1 MEKPQLPSG
10 TRDFSPQ
17 MMLRRK
23 YILSIT
29 ENVFKLHGFGAIETP
44 ALENLKTLQGKYGD
58 EGDQL
63 LFKVLN
69 SGDFLSKANDAHL
82 SEKNSKNFSK
92 KCLKIRTEFLLIFM
106 DLNPQIL
113 KRQKKEV
120 TGMTLKNFSI

>member
-23 YILSIT
+23 YILNIMES
-29 ENVFKLHGFGAIETP
+29 VFSLHGFGAIETP
-44 ALENLKTLQGKYGD
+44 SIENLKTLQGKYGD

-69 SGDFLSKANDAHL
+69 SGDFLSKANEQFLAD
-82 SEKNSKNFSK
+82 KNSKS
-92 KCLKIRTEFLLIFM
+92 LI
-106 DLNPQIL
+106 PQIADRGL
-113 KRQKKEV
+113 RYVQLDCGISEIIMLQNVLQIPKRAK
-120 TGMTLKNFSI
+120 TSM